1 MDNKP
6 QGAAECVDV
15 LETLEDMSLN
25 DTKGKMLV
33 VLKRRTC
40 ITNNQ
45 FMVVRIYTSFRFFG
59 SVKCQTICIC

>member
-15 LETLEDMSLN
+15 LETLEDM
-25 DTKGKMLV
+25 KGKMLITCI
-33 VLKRRTC
+33 KCRTC
-40 ITNNQ
+40 ITNYQ
-45 FMVVRIYTSFRFFG
+45 FMVVRIYTSFRLFG